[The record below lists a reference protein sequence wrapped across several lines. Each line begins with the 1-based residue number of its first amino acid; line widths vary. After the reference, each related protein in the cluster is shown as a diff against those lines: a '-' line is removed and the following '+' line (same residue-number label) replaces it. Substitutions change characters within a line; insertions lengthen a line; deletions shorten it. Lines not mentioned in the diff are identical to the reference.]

1 MDLKIIL
8 LGQINFGFRNKEECV
23 SLFISI
29 REICQRRKNDNKETY
44 LAFLDLKK
52 GNDSVP
58 IGNILYKLD
67 ALGIRGKCY
76 QFIKKSI
83 FDFQSQC

>member
-8 LGQINFGFRNKEECV
+8 LGQSNLDFVNKEECV

-52 GNDSVP
+52 AYDSVP
-58 IGNILYKLD
+58 IGIY
-67 ALGIRGKCY
+67 
-76 QFIKKSI
+76 FI
-83 FDFQSQC
+83 

>member
-52 GNDSVP
+52 G
-58 IGNILYKLD
+58 I
-67 ALGIRGKCY
+67 
-76 QFIKKSI
+76 
-83 FDFQSQC
+83 

>member
-8 LGQINFGFRNKEECV
+8 LGQSNLDFVNKEECV

-52 GNDSVP
+52 AYDSVP

-76 QFIKKSI
+76 QFIKNLYLTSKASV
-83 FDFQSQC
+83 